1 MARIHARKKGKSSSS
16 RLYRAEAPEWL
27 QMKPKEV
34 ERLVIKYSDEGLSS
48 SLIGMKLRDQ
58 FGIPSVKLATGKSVM
73 KILAENKRDPKL
85 PEDLR
90 NLMKKAVNLG
100 EHLTENPKDIHNKRA
115 LGLTEAKIR
124 RLMRYYKNEGTLP
137 PDWSYSLK
145 SAKLLVE

>member
-1 MARIHARKKGKSSSS
+1 MARIHARKKGKSSSK
-16 RLYRAEAPEWL
+16 RPYRADAPEWTVL
-27 QMKPKEV
+27 KPKEV
-34 ERLVIKYSDEGLSS
+34 ERLVIKFADEGLSS
-48 SLIGMKLRDQ
+48 SQIGMKLRDQ
-58 FGIPSVKLATGKSVM
+58 FGIPSVKLATKKSIL

-100 EHLTENPKDIHNKRA
+100 EHLEENPKDIHNKRA

-124 RLMRYYKNEGTLP
+124 RLMKYYKRQGTLP
-137 PDWSYSLK
+137 SDWVYNLK